1 MRRTLLAFSLM
12 CAWPVWAADRLPVVA
27 SFSILGDIS
36 AQLGG
41 ERVEVQTLVGP
52 NQDAHVYQPAPQD
65 LKKLAAAKL
74 FVVNGLG
81 FEGWM
86 TRMSKAAG
94 YRGQTVQASQGVK
107 ALSEKEEAGHGHH
120 DHGHGKLDPHAW
132 QNPQNVLIYAKNI
145 SDAFIRL
152 DPEGKAYYTQR
163 FSTYSQAL
171 KNLDHWA
178 AQGFAAVPAAQ
189 RKFITSHDAFGYLG
203 ARYQVKVL
211 SPQGVST
218 EAEASAKGVV
228 GLVRQ
233 IRREK
238 IRSVFIENMTDSRLI
253 AQIARESGASVGEKL
268 YSDALS
274 GTDAPATT
282 YLDMMRHNIEA
293 ILKSMK
299 E

>member
-41 ERVEVQTLVGP
+41 ERVDVQTLVGP

-107 ALSEKEEAGHGHH
+107 ALSAQDEDAHDH
-120 DHGHGKLDPHAW
+120 DHGHGKQDPHAW

-163 FSTYSQAL
+163 FSAYSQSL

-178 AQGFAAVPAAQ
+178 AQGFAAIPAAQ

-203 ARYQVKVL
+203 ARYQIKVL
-211 SPQGVST
+211 SPQGIST

-228 GLVRQ
+228 SLVRQ

-253 AQIARESGASVGEKL
+253 AQIARESGASMGEKL

-274 GTDAPATT
+274 KSDAPAAT
-282 YLDMMRHNIEA
+282 YVDMMRHNISA
-293 ILKSMK
+293 ILQSMK

>member
-41 ERVEVQTLVGP
+41 DRVDVQTLVGP

-107 ALSEKEEAGHGHH
+107 ALSAQDEDAHDH
-120 DHGHGKLDPHAW
+120 DHGHGKQDPHAW

-163 FSTYSQAL
+163 FSAYSQSL

-178 AQGFAAVPAAQ
+178 AQGFAAIPAAQ

-203 ARYQVKVL
+203 ARYQIKVL
-211 SPQGVST
+211 SPQGIST

-228 GLVRQ
+228 SLVRQ

-253 AQIARESGASVGEKL
+253 AQIARESGASMGEKL

-274 GTDAPATT
+274 KSDAPAAT
-282 YLDMMRHNIEA
+282 YVDMMRHNISA
-293 ILKSMK
+293 ILQSMK